1 MIDAETGIVMW
12 MNLHVELSFVLMMM
26 VAVMMLTLLCVVNMT
41 VTMIVMVMVL
51 MALAY
56 IPHHTMTMHGL
67 LHVVVVVE
75 EYDDVNHCISLLRPS
90 ATICTPCD
98 AVTFNVSTT
107 DQHDTDKITISMF
120 ATSQKTKQKTHDIY
134 LSCSSHLA
142 HQRTQPITLTI
153 THINEL
159 MVLFRLHCAI
169 QMSVIS
175 NG

>member
-12 MNLHVELSFVLMMM
+12 MNLHVELSFVLLMM

-41 VTMIVMVMVL
+41 VTMIVMVMVMVL

-120 ATSQKTKQKTHDIY
+120 ATSQKTKNT
-134 LSCSSHLA
+134 
-142 HQRTQPITLTI
+142 
-153 THINEL
+153 
-159 MVLFRLHCAI
+159 
-169 QMSVIS
+169 
-175 NG
+175 